1 MVEVA
6 NQELNRAD
14 FERVLAVLQH
24 EQDALKLTRGQRIAY
39 WSYTIFLW
47 SFVLSVFGTLVAT
60 ILMKDGQ
67 RTTADTVQTVCIVL
81 GMISLFGGVV
91 SLLLNL
97 PLTAKIIRQKLAV
110 RRMGFA
116 GASSALWRAQR
127 RTKPSQVILRRVG
140 LTVAI
145 LAFAIAVAVT
155 FAGGGIKWGL
165 WSVPAFGFLL
175 VMMYVLERG
184 KAWLNMMSAQG
195 ADARNLQRSLLRLRV
210 TEGGEGI
217 ASIAVPNAAIQAFSR
232 IESEQIARSRV
243 SAIAKSAKSSATEYS
258 ITPSIEVRKVRVGLE
273 PRLRLKVEEAFD
285 ALMLDPRPSSA
296 QPEPATGLLRQR
308 VEGTGL
314 EFLYSVD
321 DTARQLKLVSLR
333 QSEAGSAV
341 NV

>member
-1 MVEVA
+1 
-6 NQELNRAD
+6 
-14 FERVLAVLQH
+14 
-24 EQDALKLTRGQRIAY
+24 
-39 WSYTIFLW
+39 
-47 SFVLSVFGTLVAT
+47 
-60 ILMKDGQ
+60 
-67 RTTADTVQTVCIVL
+67 
-81 GMISLFGGVV
+81 
-91 SLLLNL
+91 
-97 PLTAKIIRQKLAV
+97 
-110 RRMGFA
+110 
-116 GASSALWRAQR
+116 
-127 RTKPSQVILRRVG
+127 
-140 LTVAI
+140 VAI

>member
-14 FERVLAVLQH
+14 FDRVLAVLQH
-24 EQDALKLTRGQRIAY
+24 EQDAMKLTRGQRIAY

-47 SFVLSVFGTLVAT
+47 SFILSVFGTLVAT

-67 RTTADTVQTVCIVL
+67 RTRADTVQYVCIVL

-91 SLLLNL
+91 SLLMNL
-97 PLTAKIIRQKLAV
+97 PLTAKIIRQRLAIH
-110 RRMGFA
+110 RMGISD
-116 GASSALWRAQR
+116 ASNALWRAQR
-127 RTKPSQVILRRVG
+127 RTKRSQVILRRVG

-145 LAFAIAVAVT
+145 LAFAVAVAVA
-155 FAGGGIKWGL
+155 FAGGGLKWGL
-165 WSVPAFGFLL
+165 WSVPAFGLLL

-195 ADARNLQRSLLRLRV
+195 ADARNLQQSLLRLRV
-210 TEGGEGI
+210 SEGGEGI

-243 SAIAKSAKSSATEYS
+243 SAIAKSVKTSATEYS
-258 ITPSIEVRKVRVGLE
+258 ISPSIEVRKVKV
-273 PRLRLKVEEAFD
+273 RLAPEQRLKVEEAFD

-296 QPEPATGLLRQR
+296 QPDAETGFLRQK

-321 DTARQLKLVSLR
+321 DATRQLKLVSLR
-333 QSEAGSAV
+333 QSEAARV
-341 NV
+341 TNV